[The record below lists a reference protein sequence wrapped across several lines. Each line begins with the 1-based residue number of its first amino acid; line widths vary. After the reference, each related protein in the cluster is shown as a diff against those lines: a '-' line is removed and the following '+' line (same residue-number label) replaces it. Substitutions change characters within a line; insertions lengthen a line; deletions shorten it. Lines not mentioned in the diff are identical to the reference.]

1 MMERN
6 SRDSNTARLLLFIV
20 LSLGVHVLLLFL
32 GPYSAKE
39 DEPAEDEPTYVEIQ
53 PMREER
59 ETAKAIQPIEKEVE
73 THRLGEANQEVEQE
87 EAPEGHDQ
95 EDSAPSVPQIAAQE
109 EPDTQETS
117 PEETQEQ
124 PEEQAQP
131 EETEPQPEPE
141 PEPETDAEPREQQ
154 DEAREPQPE
163 PSTEPMPKMEQLL
176 QSSNHAAA
184 DIARETRVK
193 HRPDVARGEAV
204 WLNMKHDLLFSF
216 FSRFKKGIY
225 GVWNYPH
232 ESVQRGEQGTALLE
246 IIINRDGSVED
257 VNLLSGA
264 EFERLNREAIAAVFK
279 AGPYGSLPES
289 YPEEK
294 LRIKAY
300 FHYQLGG
307 KTQIYGK

>member
-1 MMERN
+1 MSQN
-6 SRDSNTARLLLFIV
+6 SRDSNTALLLFFIA
-20 LSLGVHVLLLFL
+20 LSLGAHLLLLFL
-32 GPYSAKE
+32 GPDSTHKE
-39 DEPAEDEPTYVEIQ
+39 KLADDEPTYVEIQ

-59 ETAKAIQPIEKEVE
+59 ETAKVLQPTEKEVE
-73 THRLGEANQEVEQE
+73 THRLGEANQEVEREQ
-87 EAPEGHDQ
+87 APEGYDL
-95 EDSAPSVPQIAAQE
+95 EDSAPSTPQIEAQE
-109 EPDTQETS
+109 KPDTEETK
-117 PEETQEQ
+117 PEEIQEQPQEQEQ
-124 PEEQAQP
+124 PEVAE
-131 EETEPQPEPE
+131 PEPE
-141 PEPETDAEPREQQ
+141 PEPEVDTKPREQQ
-154 DEAREPQPE
+154 EEAREAQPE
-163 PSTEPMPKMEQLL
+163 PEVKPMPNLERLL

-232 ESVQRGEQGTALLE
+232 ESAQRGEQGTALLE
-246 IIINRDGSVED
+246 IIINRDGSVND
-257 VNLLSGA
+257 VNLLNGT

-279 AGPYGSLPES
+279 AGPYGKLPAS
-289 YPEEK
+289 YPEEQ

-307 KTQIYGK
+307 GKRIFGK